1 MIVRGCDR
9 DQFAH
14 AQLGQSVLRSPGKFC
29 RIIHGTHANDR
40 ALPLGESR
48 HRVAGADAT
57 RVRERDRNTGEIV
70 QRELVLPA
78 PAHDV
83 LIFFDK
89 RLKVEGLALLNGC
102 HHERTGAVLLRQV
115 DR

>member
-1 MIVRGCDR
+1 MIVCGCDR

-29 RIIHGTHANDR
+29 RIIHGTHTNDR
-40 ALPLGESR
+40 ALPLSEPR
-48 HRVAGADAT
+48 HRVAGTDAT
-57 RVRERDRNTGEIV
+57 RVRERYRNTGEII